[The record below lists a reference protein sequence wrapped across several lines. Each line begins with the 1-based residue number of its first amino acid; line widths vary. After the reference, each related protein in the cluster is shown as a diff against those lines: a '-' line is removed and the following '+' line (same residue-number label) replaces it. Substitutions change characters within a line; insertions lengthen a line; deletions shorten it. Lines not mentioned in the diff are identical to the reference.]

1 MNFGKN
7 LWAIFLIEQLQT
19 TASENESLLK
29 FMIKLIVIFI
39 IKLMVISKYEIY
51 KMGETTLILGKTK
64 SKNC

>member
-1 MNFGKN
+1 
-7 LWAIFLIEQLQT
+7 
-19 TASENESLLK
+19 
-29 FMIKLIVIFI
+29 MIKLIVIFI